1 MDFTDIL
8 KQGKKRSCVKGA
20 RGEYGN
26 CDYCEE
32 RMRLFEYLDVKK
44 ELWYL

>member
-8 KQGKKRSCVKGA
+8 KQGKKRYNIMGSK
-20 RGEYGN
+20 RGEHDK

-32 RMRLFEYLDVKK
+32 RK
-44 ELWYL
+44 